1 MLHREK
7 LDKLDLKLNPYDKCV
22 GNKEIDEKQ
31 CTVAW
36 HIFDNKVS
44 HSDKNAV
51 LEVIE
56 LLEVFFGKIKIVQG
70 NRHDHLSMNIVLHEG
85 KV

>member
-1 MLHREK
+1 MDPLEK
-7 LDKLDLKLNPYDKCV
+7 LGLKLNPYDKCV
-22 GNKEIDEKQ
+22 ANKEIDEKQ

-44 HSDKNAV
+44 HLDKNSI

-56 LLEVFFGKIKIVQG
+56 LLEVFFGKFKIV
-70 NRHDHLSMNIVLHEG
+70 
-85 KV
+85 